1 MGALRAKN
9 ISFVAVIVLILL
21 GGWYLYGPSGGN
33 LTSLKEANFAQF
45 TAQFDD
51 AANDERVLVLVSP
64 T

>member
-1 MGALRAKN
+1 MGTLRAKN
-9 ISFVAVIVLILL
+9 LALVVLIVLILL

-33 LTSLKEANFAQF
+33 LTSLKEVNFPQF

>member
-1 MGALRAKN
+1 MGTLRAKN
-9 ISFVAVIVLILL
+9 VSLVAVIVLILL
-21 GGWYLYGPSGGN
+21 GGWYVYGPSGGN

>member
-1 MGALRAKN
+1 MGTLRAKTV
-9 ISFVAVIVLILL
+9 SLVAVIVLILL

-45 TAQFDD
+45 TAQFDG